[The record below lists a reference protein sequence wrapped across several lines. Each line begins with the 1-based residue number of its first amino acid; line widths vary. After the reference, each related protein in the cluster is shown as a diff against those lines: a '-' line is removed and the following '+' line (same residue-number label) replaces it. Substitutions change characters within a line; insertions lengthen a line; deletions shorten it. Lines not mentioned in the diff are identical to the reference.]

1 MALRLAGGL
10 RSLGAPAAAGAGV
23 VRKKDRPPPKR
34 TESAWSPG
42 GSEVRGRGPEP
53 SALAITA
60 WTAPEGMVVM
70 YAICRPLGATV
81 ALSGFISPS
90 VVVIAETTP
99 VAISNPP
106 SCGEPRGAL
115 RATTRV
121 ASSVNPTGASSV
133 PTLSGGCPPDGSA
146 TQVVGSTDD
155 GETNRSEEDT
165 SELQSPRHVVCRL

>member
-1 MALRLAGGL
+1 MALRLGGC
-10 RSLGAPAAAGAGV
+10 RRAIGDPAAASAG
-23 VRKKDRPPPKR
+23 
-34 TESAWSPG
+34 
-42 GSEVRGRGPEP
+42 EVRGRGPEP

-99 VAISNPP
+99 VAIWKPP
-106 SCGEPRGAL
+106 SCGAPRGAF

-121 ASSVNPTGASSV
+121 ALSVNPTGSRPV
-133 PTLSGGCPPDGSA
+133 PTLSGGCPPDGSS
-146 TQVVGSTDD
+146 TQVVGSADD
-155 GETNRSEEDT
+155 GEMTSRASSSPWGAATRLEALPTRAGSWYRALIVGSARST
-165 SELQSPRHVVCRL
+165 

>member
-1 MALRLAGGL
+1 
-10 RSLGAPAAAGAGV
+10 
-23 VRKKDRPPPKR
+23 
-34 TESAWSPG
+34 
-42 GSEVRGRGPEP
+42 
-53 SALAITA
+53 LAITA
-60 WTAPEGMVVM
+60 WTAPEGMVGM
-70 YAICRPLGATV
+70 YAIGRPLGATV

-90 VVVIAETTP
+90 VVVVAETAP

-155 GETNRSEEDT
+155 GETNSRA
-165 SELQSPRHVVCRL
+165 SPSPCG